1 MSEQHKEHQKK
12 LHEEGSKGKIT
23 AIAGEQP
30 AVEVKEHGK
39 EAKKESPKEEHHNG
53 HHKRHNYPIVNEK
66 VLDKRSQKKYH
77 VPVIGHF
84 ADKSVLFNSI
94 LEAEKATG
102 INYTMI
108 FEACVG
114 KIFKAKNVLWE
125 FAKGNHYIK
134 YKAYYINA
142 HQSYK
147 RTGGFTG

>member
-1 MSEQHKEHQKK
+1 MSEQHKEH
-12 LHEEGSKGKIT
+12 L
-23 AIAGEQP
+23 
-30 AVEVKEHGK
+30 KEH
-39 EAKKESPKEEHHNG
+39 PKELVMEHPMEQAKEQHNEQ
-53 HHKRHNYPIVNEK
+53 HHDPQHKKHTYPIVNEK

-84 ADKSVLFNSI
+84 ADRSVLFNSI
-94 LEAEKATG
+94 LDAEKATG

-147 RTGGFTG
+147 RTGGFNG